1 MEFSGVRV
9 LVLGDVMLDHYI
21 SGRVR
26 RISPEAPV
34 PVACV
39 RKRWT
44 VPGGA
49 ANAARNLA
57 RLGVGVELVGL
68 GCSRSRLPQAA
79 R

>member
-44 VPGGA
+44 VQAENAPVQRASERQPGA
-49 ANAARNLA
+49 DIA
-57 RLGVGVELVGL
+57 V
-68 GCSRSRLPQAA
+68 
-79 R
+79 